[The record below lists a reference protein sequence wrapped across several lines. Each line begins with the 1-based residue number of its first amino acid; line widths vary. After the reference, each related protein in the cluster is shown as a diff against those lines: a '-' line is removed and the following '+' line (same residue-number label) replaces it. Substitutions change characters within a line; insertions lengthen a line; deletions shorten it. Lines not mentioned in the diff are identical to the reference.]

1 MKNIMKQFMCGALFL
16 AFAISSR
23 CNNPHNLIFKADP
36 QTGALSGIYL
46 ANDTSMNW
54 ILQSDGSQYE
64 WVDSKY
70 GWGLGHLSVNGTE
83 YSWNTPTKKQIT
95 NAPMTVK
102 YQASDIEINVT
113 RKWNKDGNLVES
125 YEFINTG
132 KGDADL
138 QDIAI
143 NTPFNDN
150 YPDAKTCYEA
160 RCNAHI
166 WTGGNDAY
174 VYCTRMS
181 GAPGGLGL
189 IMKEGAM
196 EGYEVSG
203 RSQETGSSNFR
214 GVFQLNPQDRILKTG
229 ECYTIKWLL
238 LSADNWTDFQ
248 AKAIGNGLIIASAD
262 RYVVE
267 SGNKVTVSFK
277 SDQPSLKGKLLLNG
291 KEVAEVSGAN
301 INHTVTVEEPGE
313 KIFTLIYDNG
323 KKTSVECLSISNFDS
338 LIDRRCH
345 FIAKHQQFIKPGDSR
360 NGAFI
365 VYDNDAESLYIN
377 GESGRKRSDC
387 DEARERVAMGIL
399 LALQY
404 QRTSDPQLM
413 DALNQYVSFIRR
425 IQKPDYTTNSTV
437 DFKSKNRGYNYP
449 WVADFWFTMF
459 RTTGDKQY
467 LKDGYGTLRALVRY
481 FKHGFY
487 CIDIP
492 TYGYT
497 LLKDN
502 GFTAEADTLLHD
514 FKSMADVFCENGP
527 YYPTSEVNYEQS
539 IVGPSII
546 HLLNVYKLTGDANYL
561 KGAESQLPLLESFG
575 GKQPSFHLNDI
586 AIRHWDGYWFG
597 KDQIWGDTFP
607 HYWSTLSGIAFRLY
621 AQVTG
626 KQQYAE
632 RALNIFRNNLC
643 LFTEDGQG
651 SCAFIYPNKVNG
663 QKAHFYD
670 PFANDQDWAMV
681 FWLEYGPDFE

>member
-1 MKNIMKQFMCGALFL
+1 MRNIMKHLLYTASSLILIALGSCSHPKN
-16 AFAISSR
+16 I
-23 CNNPHNLIFKADP
+23 IFRADT
-36 QTGALSGIYL
+36 QTGALNGLYM
-46 ANDTSMNW
+46 ANDTSINW
-54 ILQSDGSQYE
+54 ILCADGTQYE
-64 WVDSKY
+64 WVDSRC
-70 GWGLGHLSVNGTE
+70 GWGLGHFWINGTK
-83 YSWNTPTKKQIT
+83 YFWSTPKEKDSTA
-95 NAPMTVK
+95 NRMTVK
-102 YQASDIEINVT
+102 YQVENIEITVVRT
-113 RKWNKDGNLVES
+113 WNEDGNLVES
-125 YEFINTG
+125 YEFANTG
-132 KGDADL
+132 KENASL
-138 QDIAI
+138 QEIAI

-150 YPDAKTCYEA
+150 YPDARTCYNA

-189 IMKEGAM
+189 ILQKGAV
-196 EGYEVSG
+196 EGYEISE
-203 RSQETGSSNFR
+203 RSEKTGGSNFR
-214 GVFQLNPQDRILKTG
+214 GVFQLNPENKILKPG
-229 ECYTIKWLL
+229 ECYTIQWLL
-238 LSADNWTDFQ
+238 LSADNWNDFQ
-248 AKAIGNGLIIASAD
+248 TKAIGNGLIIATAN

-267 SGNKVTVSFK
+267 EGEEVTVSFK
-277 SDQPSLKGKLLLNG
+277 SNFPSLKGKLLLNN
-291 KEVAEVSGAN
+291 KEVTEVNGDN
-301 INHTVTVEEPGE
+301 INYTTTLNAPGE
-313 KIFTLIYDNG
+313 QIFTLSYDDG
-323 KKTSVECLSISNFDS
+323 KKTSVECLTVSNFDS
-338 LIDRRCH
+338 LINRRCR
-345 FIAKHQQFIKPGDSR
+345 FIAEHQQFIKSGDPR

-365 VYDNDAESLYIN
+365 VYDNDTESLYIN
-377 GESGRKRSDC
+377 GESGRERADC

-404 QRTSDPQLM
+404 QCTSDKKVK
-413 DALNQYVSFIRR
+413 DALNSYVSFVRR
-425 IQKPDYTTNSTV
+425 IQRADYTTNSTV
-437 DFKSKNRGYNYP
+437 DFQSYNRGYNYP

-459 RTTGDKQY
+459 CATGDRQY

-481 FKHGFY
+481 FNHDFY
-487 CIDIP
+487 CIGVP

-502 GFTAEADTLLHD
+502 NFTAEADTLLND
-514 FKSMADVFCENGP
+514 FKLMADVFYENGP
-527 YYPTSEVNYEQS
+527 NYPTFEVNYEQS

-546 HLLNVYKLTGDANYL
+546 HLLNVYMLTGNEKYL

-621 AQVTG
+621 AKATG
-626 KQQYAE
+626 KQEYAE
-632 RALNIFRNNLC
+632 RALNIFRNNFC
-643 LFTEDGQG
+643 LFSEDGRG

-681 FWLEYGPDFE
+681 HWLKYGPNFV

>member
-1 MKNIMKQFMCGALFL
+1 MRNIMKHLLYTASSLILIALGSCSHPKN
-16 AFAISSR
+16 I
-23 CNNPHNLIFKADP
+23 IFRADT
-36 QTGALSGIYL
+36 QTGALNGLYM
-46 ANDTSMNW
+46 ANDTSINW
-54 ILQSDGSQYE
+54 ILCADGTQYE
-64 WVDSKY
+64 WVDSRC
-70 GWGLGHLSVNGTE
+70 GWGLGHFWINGTK
-83 YSWNTPTKKQIT
+83 YFWSTPKEKDSTA
-95 NAPMTVK
+95 NRMTVK
-102 YQASDIEINVT
+102 YQVENIEITVVRT
-113 RKWNKDGNLVES
+113 WNEDGNLVES
-125 YEFINTG
+125 YEFANTG
-132 KGDADL
+132 KENASL
-138 QDIAI
+138 QEIAI

-150 YPDAKTCYEA
+150 YPDARTCYNA

-189 IMKEGAM
+189 ILQKGAV
-196 EGYEVSG
+196 ESYEISE
-203 RSQETGSSNFR
+203 RSEKTGGSNFR
-214 GVFQLNPQDRILKTG
+214 GVFQLNPENKILKPG
-229 ECYTIKWLL
+229 ECYTIQWLL
-238 LSADNWTDFQ
+238 LSADNWNDFQ
-248 AKAIGNGLIIASAD
+248 TKAIGNGLIIATAN

-267 SGNKVTVSFK
+267 EGEEVTVSFK
-277 SDQPSLKGKLLLNG
+277 STFPSLKGKLLLNN
-291 KEVAEVSGAN
+291 KEVAEVNGDN
-301 INHTVTVEEPGE
+301 INYTTTLNAPGE
-313 KIFTLIYDNG
+313 QIFTLSYDDG
-323 KKTSVECLSISNFDS
+323 KKTSVECLTVSNFDS
-338 LIDRRCH
+338 LINRRCR
-345 FIAKHQQFIKPGDSR
+345 FIAEHQQFIKSGDPR

-365 VYDNDAESLYIN
+365 VYDNDTESLYIN
-377 GESGRKRSDC
+377 GESGRERADC

-404 QRTSDPQLM
+404 QCTSDKKVK
-413 DALNQYVSFIRR
+413 DALNSYVSFVRR
-425 IQKPDYTTNSTV
+425 IQRADYTTNSTV
-437 DFKSKNRGYNYP
+437 DFQSYNRGYNYP

-459 RTTGDKQY
+459 CATGDRQY

-481 FKHGFY
+481 FNHDFY
-487 CIDIP
+487 CIGVP

-502 GFTAEADTLLHD
+502 NFTAEADTLLND
-514 FKSMADVFCENGP
+514 FKLMADVFYENGP
-527 YYPTSEVNYEQS
+527 NYPTFEVNYEQS

-546 HLLNVYKLTGDANYL
+546 HLLNVYMLTGNEKYL

-621 AQVTG
+621 AKATG
-626 KQQYAE
+626 KQEYAE
-632 RALNIFRNNLC
+632 RALNIFRNNFC
-643 LFTEDGQG
+643 LFSEDGRG

-681 FWLEYGPDFE
+681 HWLKYGPNFV

>member
-1 MKNIMKQFMCGALFL
+1 MKHLLYTASSLILIALGSCSHPKNI
-16 AFAISSR
+16 
-23 CNNPHNLIFKADP
+23 IFRADT
-36 QTGALSGIYL
+36 QTGALNGLYM
-46 ANDTSMNW
+46 ANDTSINW
-54 ILQSDGSQYE
+54 ILCADGTQYE
-64 WVDSKY
+64 WVDSRC
-70 GWGLGHLSVNGTE
+70 GWGLGHFWINGTK
-83 YSWNTPTKKQIT
+83 YFWSTPKEKDSTA
-95 NAPMTVK
+95 NRMTVK
-102 YQASDIEINVT
+102 YQVENIEITVVRT
-113 RKWNKDGNLVES
+113 WNEDGNLVES
-125 YEFINTG
+125 YEFANTG
-132 KGDADL
+132 KENASL
-138 QDIAI
+138 QEIAI

-150 YPDAKTCYEA
+150 YPDARTCYNA

-189 IMKEGAM
+189 ILQKGAV
-196 EGYEVSG
+196 EGYEISE
-203 RSQETGSSNFR
+203 RSEKTGGSNFR
-214 GVFQLNPQDRILKTG
+214 GVFQLNPENKILKPG
-229 ECYTIKWLL
+229 ECYTIQWLL
-238 LSADNWTDFQ
+238 LSADNWNDFQ
-248 AKAIGNGLIIASAD
+248 TKAIGNGLIIATAN

-267 SGNKVTVSFK
+267 EGEEVTVSFK
-277 SDQPSLKGKLLLNG
+277 SNFPSLKGKLLLNN
-291 KEVAEVSGAN
+291 KEVAEVNGDN
-301 INHTVTVEEPGE
+301 INYTTTLNAPGE
-313 KIFTLIYDNG
+313 QIFTLSYDDG
-323 KKTSVECLSISNFDS
+323 KKTSVECLTVSNFDS
-338 LIDRRCH
+338 LINRRCR
-345 FIAKHQQFIKPGDSR
+345 FIAEHQQFIKSGDPR

-365 VYDNDAESLYIN
+365 VYDNDTESLYIN
-377 GESGRKRSDC
+377 GESGRERADC

-404 QRTSDPQLM
+404 QCTSDKKVK
-413 DALNQYVSFIRR
+413 DALNSYVSFVRR
-425 IQKPDYTTNSTV
+425 IQRADYTTNSTV
-437 DFKSKNRGYNYP
+437 DFQSYNRGYNYP

-459 RTTGDKQY
+459 CATGDRQY

-481 FKHGFY
+481 FNHDFY
-487 CIDIP
+487 CIGVP

-502 GFTAEADTLLHD
+502 NFTAEADTLLND
-514 FKSMADVFCENGP
+514 FKLMADVFYENGP
-527 YYPTSEVNYEQS
+527 NYPTFEVNYEQS

-546 HLLNVYKLTGDANYL
+546 HLLNVYMLTGNEKYL

-621 AQVTG
+621 AKATG
-626 KQQYAE
+626 KQEYAE
-632 RALNIFRNNLC
+632 RALNIFRNNFC
-643 LFTEDGQG
+643 LFSEDGRG

-681 FWLEYGPDFE
+681 HWLKYGPNFV